1 MLSIP
6 KHRMAAAVMVL
17 DKDNKVLLVK
27 GYRGWEFPGGYV
39 GEGESI
45 KEAAIREV
53 EEESGINIQ
62 LTKFYG
68 IDQIVAK
75 STCVFLFEGK
85 PISGKLTPSDESL
98 EVGYFSF
105 DEAMHKITLKAFQD
119 RIIRCLN
126 EKEHPFVNEI

>member
-1 MLSIP
+1 VSIP
-6 KHRMAAAVMVL
+6 SHRLAVAVMVL

-53 EEESGINIQ
+53 KEESGITIQ
-62 LTKFYG
+62 LTKFCG
-68 IDQIVAK
+68 IDQVVVK

-85 PISGKLTPSDESL
+85 PIGGKLTTSDESS
-98 EVGYFSF
+98 EVGYFTF
-105 DEAMHKITLKAFQD
+105 DEAMSKITLKVFQD

-126 EKEHPFVNEI
+126 KREHPFINEI